1 MERNIGSKG
10 KERNFA
16 NYSNYHNNS
25 YNYFGSYFY
34 KDSYN
39 KRVGCDCKVCSGIF
53 WIEKRSWNEKDYKFK
68 NSESRMLIKV
78 FIK

>member
-1 MERNIGSKG
+1 MERNIGCKG

-16 NYSNYHNNS
+16 NYSDYHDNS

-39 KRVGCDCKVCSGIF
+39 KRVGCDCKVCSGIC
-53 WIEKRSWNEKDYKFK
+53 
-68 NSESRMLIKV
+68 
-78 FIK
+78 